1 MSLKLTRRD
10 FIVGAMA
17 GMGAT
22 LLASCTPAAK
32 PTAAAAK
39 EAEVKQ
45 PAGATAQP
53 AAKGKITLRYME
65 RDGMLGDFMR
75 YASREYEK
83 QNPDITVTNETAGWG
98 DLADKVPTMVAGGT
112 MADLAFQ
119 HGAYMLPTL
128 AKKGAWLDL
137 VPAADKDKHDFSIYY
152 QWALDTCRIG
162 PTDNLVAMP
171 MGVHFGQNELH
182 WNVNIFQQMGIP
194 EPTNTMSKQQV
205 LEMLIKVQ
213 EKLPQGSFAGD
224 FQYGDHFTAECHA
237 RSWGGYV
244 VSPDRK
250 KCGLDME
257 KTQAAYQWGYDLVN
271 KYHVVPKREEVQQN
285 TKAMFL
291 AGTMATW
298 LNCAANA
305 WVGFKEA
312 VGDKFKL
319 GHCTWPHSADEG
331 WGTVPSCDATVV
343 YGKTKYPDEA
353 WGLCKMLSS
362 FEVSKWTALDKAHM
376 TPGAVIAAWHDKEV
390 WDANPP
396 YKNDAIAW
404 DTLKPEQYGNLG
416 VCYNTRR
423 KEFDDLHNS
432 EWQKMMYAEVEYN
445 KDNIAKLTKSLQE
458 IMDKPVP

>member
-1 MSLKLTRRD
+1 MSLRLTRRH
-10 FIVGAMA
+10 FITTAVAGVGTAW
-17 GMGAT
+17 
-22 LLASCTPAAK
+22 LAACTPAAA
-32 PTAAAAK
+32 PTSAPAQAT
-39 EAEVKQ
+39 Q
-45 PAGATAQP
+45 PPAQAGQP
-53 AAKGKITLRYME
+53 AAKAKITLRYME
-65 RDGMLGDFMR
+65 RDGQLGDFMR
-75 YASREYEK
+75 HASREYEK
-83 QNPDITVTNETAGWG
+83 QNPNITVSNETAGWG
-98 DLADKVPTMVAGGT
+98 DLTTKVPTMVAGGT

-152 QWALDTCRIG
+152 QWALNTCKLG

-171 MGVHFGQNELH
+171 MGVHFGQNELM
-182 WNVNIFQQMGIP
+182 WNVEMFQKMGIDQ
-194 EPTNTMSKQQV
+194 PTNTMSKQQL

-213 EKLPQGSFAGD
+213 ETLPQGSFATD

-237 RSWGGYV
+237 RSWGSYV

-250 KCGLDME
+250 TCGLNLE
-257 KTQAAYQWGYDLVN
+257 KTQAAYQWGYDLIN
-271 KYHVVPKREEVQQN
+271 KSHVVPQRAEVQQN

-312 VGDKFKL
+312 VGDKFHL
-319 GHCTWPHSADEG
+319 GHCTWPHSADEA
-331 WGTVPSCDATVV
+331 WGTVPSCDATVI
-343 YGKTKYPDEA
+343 YGKTKYPDES

-362 FEVSKWTALDKAHM
+362 FEISKWTALDASHM
-376 TPGAVIAAWHDKEV
+376 TPGAVIAAWHDKDV
-390 WDANPP
+390 QAANPC
-396 YKNDAIAW
+396 YANDAIAW
-404 DTLKPEQYGNLG
+404 DTLKPEQYGNMG

-423 KEFDDLHNS
+423 QEFDDLHNA
-432 EWQKMMYAEVEYN
+432 EWQKMMYAETPYN
-445 KDNIAKLTKSLQE
+445 KANIDSLQKQLQD